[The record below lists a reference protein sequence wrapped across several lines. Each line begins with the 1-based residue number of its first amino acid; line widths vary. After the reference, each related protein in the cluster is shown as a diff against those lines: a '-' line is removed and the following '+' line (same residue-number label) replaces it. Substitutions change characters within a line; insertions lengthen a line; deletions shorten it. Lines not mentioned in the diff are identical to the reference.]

1 MVMKTPTEPLWLS
14 PQDIEAIYSEI
25 MSQFFGIAALL
36 TDDRLDSTLTKPRNL
51 YRYHPDTSLHH
62 LAAAYGYGLA
72 KNHCFVEGNKRIAL
86 IATYTFLAIN
96 GIELT
101 ASEPDTTQRFIDLAA
116 SQAPQAETLASFAH
130 WLEQNSE
137 PIGVR

>member
-1 MVMKTPTEPLWLS
+1 MKTPPEPLWLT

-25 MSQFFGIAALL
+25 MSQFLGIAALL
-36 TDDRLDSTLTKPRNL
+36 TDDRLDSTLAKPRNL
-51 YRYHPDTSLHH
+51 HHYHPDTSLHH

-72 KNHCFVEGNKRIAL
+72 KNHCFVDGNKRIAL

-101 ASEPDTTQRFIDLAA
+101 APQPDTTRTFIDLAA
-116 SQAPQAETLASFAH
+116 SQAPQDQTQTALAH
-130 WLEQNSE
+130 WLAQNSQ
-137 PIGVR
+137 PIAVR